1 MATAAKSI
9 SDTTSLSRHFAF
21 RFSRSRCYKACQ
33 TASPTMRLLGPVSGF
48 CSIFRQPVLSNQASA
63 SSALEGDY
71 LKVIRSVRLSVVA
84 FGFKGSFVVFL
95 SS

>member
-1 MATAAKSI
+1 MVYNQRRGRIEHSRDGKAGGAK
-9 SDTTSLSRHFAF
+9 
-21 RFSRSRCYKACQ
+21 
-33 TASPTMRLLGPVSGF
+33 
-48 CSIFRQPVLSNQASA
+48 NA

>member
-1 MATAAKSI
+1 MVYNQRRGRIEHSRDGKAGGDAK
-9 SDTTSLSRHFAF
+9 
-21 RFSRSRCYKACQ
+21 
-33 TASPTMRLLGPVSGF
+33 
-48 CSIFRQPVLSNQASA
+48 NA